1 MEFPFIYSE
10 TTFRLK
16 AGLADIV
23 AQKSQA
29 AKDAKNED
37 DVSPFQAK
45 RTFAF
50 LMYGG
55 LYQGVAQEIIFNE
68 FFPWLFGQGTDVRTV
83 ISKVLFDSFVVTPL
97 LCLPV
102 AYVVKSVIFQ
112 YSLKEAF
119 NRYTTDVKQNG
130 LLTKYWC
137 IWGPVQCLTFG
148 VIPQHLRIAWI
159 ALVSFFWLIIFSSL
173 TAKSQKERDDLAVQ
187 TCDLTDGLTCK
198 IDG

>member
-1 MEFPFIYSE
+1 MFW
-10 TTFRLK
+10 LK

-37 DVSPFQAK
+37 YVSPFEAK

-68 FFPWLFGQGTDVRTV
+68 FFPLLFGQGTDVRTV
-83 ISKVLFDSFVVTPL
+83 LSKVLFDSFVVTPL

-112 YSLKEAF
+112 YSLREAF
-119 NRYTTDVKQNG
+119 DRYITDVKHNG
-130 LLTKYWC
+130 LLTKYW
-137 IWGPVQCLTFG
+137 
-148 VIPQHLRIAWI
+148 R
-159 ALVSFFWLIIFSSL
+159 
-173 TAKSQKERDDLAVQ
+173 
-187 TCDLTDGLTCK
+187 
-198 IDG
+198 